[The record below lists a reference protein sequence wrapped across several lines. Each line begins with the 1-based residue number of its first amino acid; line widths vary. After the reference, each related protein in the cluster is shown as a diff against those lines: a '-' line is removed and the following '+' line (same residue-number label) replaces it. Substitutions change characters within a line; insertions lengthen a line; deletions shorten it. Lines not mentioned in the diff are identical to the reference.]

1 MNIRKVILIFTSL
14 IAYNAVNAIEKG
26 SGQQQSTQSTPEEQ
40 LIANSIDINKYIKI
54 IEDSPARYGETS
66 TQVKHLREHF
76 ERQPDDYKS
85 SPLKSKRHPY
95 KELNNR
101 IYGILSTV
109 KNTPAISLKEPGPD
123 YIFKNVKDDIDMLYD
138 RTLPIYMKNYRE
150 RYNLVD

>member
-1 MNIRKVILIFTSL
+1 MNIRNVMIMFLML
-14 IAYNAVNAIEKG
+14 GGCQLKG

-85 SPLKSKRHPY
+85 SSLKSKRHPY

-101 IYGILSTV
+101 IYGIV
-109 KNTPAISLKEPGPD
+109 KNAPANLLKEPGPD
-123 YIFKNVKDDIDMLYD
+123 YIFRNVKDDIDMLCE
-138 RTLPIYMKNYRE
+138 RTLPYYMKTYRE